1 MSSLGEVGDG
11 PFIADNTELGK
22 LRDMGETLAEDV
34 VEGGEG
40 VEREPMDHLENLFP
54 LITGTSVAGFEKK
67 GRSPGA
73 KESYGPSTRGLEP
86 VGVLAGFVEVD
97 LVVCPLE
104 SGNLGPLFAKE
115 LDDLGKEGGLA
126 RSRGGDEGQDGRRL
140 AVVLH
145 AGRILEDGSGKRE
158 EREKGWK
165 VGGGMGSPWV
175 MSQGGGNKGLGRAS
189 HLRFAFFSFFTFPL
203 AIIPL
208 LYFLVRERGLSRGDY
223 ATLQSIYYFSMVAL
237 ELPTGWLA
245 DRIGR
250 KIPLVLG
257 PLFFSGGFFLMFVA
271 TDYQTFAIAELLQ
284 GAGHALLSGT
294 PSALLYD
301 TLLSEG
307 RREEYLRLESSMSMW
322 RTLGTALSFLAGG
335 IIGAVLGLPAVALA
349 TSLLCLLGAGAA
361 LGLREAPREPEPT
374 DSQQTS
380 GDQAATR
387 NTLSRILTV
396 FRNRQVRWL
405 LILYILLFFLLRF
418 GFHTNQPWLEEAKKN
433 GALFVGGLYF
443 SFALVALPFTKLA
456 PGISHSFGEVRT
468 LLWLP
473 VLMALSFLGLSI
485 ETNAL
490 LIPLFFLQQVS
501 FGLHWP
507 LVQSYANHRIP
518 SRDRALAL
526 SVLSFGARL
535 SFALGF
541 PLVFSDGSG
550 IQGIFF
556 WVGVIALGLCLLGA
570 FFAPG
575 REDALLVVGEE
586 P

>member
-1 MSSLGEVGDG
+1 
-11 PFIADNTELGK
+11 
-22 LRDMGETLAEDV
+22 MGQ
-34 VEGGEG
+34 GGE
-40 VEREPMDHLENLFP
+40 
-54 LITGTSVAGFEKK
+54 K
-67 GRSPGA
+67 
-73 KESYGPSTRGLEP
+73 
-86 VGVLAGFVEVD
+86 
-97 LVVCPLE
+97 
-104 SGNLGPLFAKE
+104 
-115 LDDLGKEGGLA
+115 GGL
-126 RSRGGDEGQDGRRL
+126 Q
-140 AVVLH
+140 
-145 AGRILEDGSGKRE
+145 
-158 EREKGWK
+158 
-165 VGGGMGSPWV
+165 
-175 MSQGGGNKGLGRAS
+175 RAS

-223 ATLQSIYYFSMVAL
+223 ATLQSVYYFAMVAL

-250 KIPLVLG
+250 KIPLILG
-257 PLFFSGGFFLMFVA
+257 PVFFSAGFFLMFVA
-271 TDYQTFAIAELLQ
+271 TDYQTFAIAEILQ

-301 TLLSEG
+301 TLLAEG

-322 RTLGTALSFLAGG
+322 RTLGTALSFMAGG
-335 IIGAVLGLPAVALA
+335 IIGAVFGLPAVALA
-349 TSLLCLLGAGAA
+349 TSLFCLFGAGAA
-361 LGLREAPREPEPT
+361 FGLREAPRELSSSRLEIPGFP
-374 DSQQTS
+374 S
-380 GDQAATR
+380 GGNLLTR
-387 NTLSRILTV
+387 VFAV
-396 FRNRQVRWL
+396 FRNPQVRWL
-405 LILYILLFFLLRF
+405 FTLYILLFFLLRF

-433 GALFVGGLYF
+433 GPLFVGGLYF

-456 PGISHSFGEVRT
+456 PSFSHRFGEVRT

-485 ETNAL
+485 ETSTL

-526 SVLSFGARL
+526 SILSFGARL
-535 SFALGF
+535 VFALGF
-541 PLVFSDGSG
+541 PLVFSDGRS

-556 WVGVIALGLCLLGA
+556 WVAVGALFLCLLGW
-570 FFAPG
+570 FQAPG
-575 REDALLVVGEE
+575 KQDELLFVGKE

>member
-1 MSSLGEVGDG
+1 M
-11 PFIADNTELGK
+11 
-22 LRDMGETLAEDV
+22 
-34 VEGGEG
+34 
-40 VEREPMDHLENLFP
+40 
-54 LITGTSVAGFEKK
+54 
-67 GRSPGA
+67 
-73 KESYGPSTRGLEP
+73 
-86 VGVLAGFVEVD
+86 
-97 LVVCPLE
+97 
-104 SGNLGPLFAKE
+104 
-115 LDDLGKEGGLA
+115 
-126 RSRGGDEGQDGRRL
+126 
-140 AVVLH
+140 
-145 AGRILEDGSGKRE
+145 
-158 EREKGWK
+158 K
-165 VGGGMGSPWV
+165 VWTA
-175 MSQGGGNKGLGRAS
+175 LGRAGSHWEMKHGGGDAIEARGLKRSS

-223 ATLQSIYYFSMVAL
+223 ATLQSIYYFAMVAL

-250 KIPLVLG
+250 KIPLILG
-257 PLFFSGGFFLMFVA
+257 PCFFSAGFFLMFVA
-271 TDYQTFAIAELLQ
+271 QDYQTFAIAELLQ
-284 GAGHALLSGT
+284 GTGHALLSGT

-301 TLLSEG
+301 TLLTEG

-335 IIGAVLGLPAVALA
+335 FIGAVFGLPAVALA
-349 TSLLCLLGAGAA
+349 TSLFCLLGAAA
-361 LGLREAPREPEPT
+361 AFGLREAPREPEANKRKPRRQNAGT
-374 DSQQTS
+374 L
-380 GDQAATR
+380 TR
-387 NTLSRILTV
+387 IFAV
-396 FRNRQVRWL
+396 FRNPQVRWL
-405 LILYILLFFLLRF
+405 FMLYILLFFLLRF

-456 PGISHSFGEVRT
+456 PSISHRFGEVRT

-473 VLMALSFLGLSI
+473 VLMALSFLGLSM
-485 ETNAL
+485 ETSAL

-535 SFALGF
+535 VFALGF
-541 PLVFSDGSG
+541 PLVFSDGRG

-556 WVGVIALGLCLLGA
+556 WVAIAALGLSLVGWLL
-570 FFAPG
+570 APSKQD
-575 REDALLVVGEE
+575 ELLLVGEE
-586 P
+586 N

>member
-1 MSSLGEVGDG
+1 M
-11 PFIADNTELGK
+11 
-22 LRDMGETLAEDV
+22 
-34 VEGGEG
+34 
-40 VEREPMDHLENLFP
+40 
-54 LITGTSVAGFEKK
+54 
-67 GRSPGA
+67 
-73 KESYGPSTRGLEP
+73 
-86 VGVLAGFVEVD
+86 
-97 LVVCPLE
+97 
-104 SGNLGPLFAKE
+104 
-115 LDDLGKEGGLA
+115 
-126 RSRGGDEGQDGRRL
+126 Q
-140 AVVLH
+140 
-145 AGRILEDGSGKRE
+145 
-158 EREKGWK
+158 
-165 VGGGMGSPWV
+165 
-175 MSQGGGNKGLGRAS
+175 RAT

-223 ATLQSIYYFSMVAL
+223 ATLQSIYYFAMVAL

-250 KIPLVLG
+250 KIPLILG
-257 PLFFSGGFFLMFVA
+257 PCFFSAGFFLMFVA

-284 GAGHALLSGT
+284 GTGHALLSGT

-301 TLLSEG
+301 TLLAEG

-322 RTLGTALSFLAGG
+322 RTLGTAMSFLAGG
-335 IIGAVLGLPAVALA
+335 LIGAVFGLPAVALA
-349 TSLLCLLGAGAA
+349 TSLFCLLGVAA
-361 LGLREAPREPEPT
+361 AFGLREAPRELVAERTPESGSLEQELGKPEP
-374 DSQQTS
+374 
-380 GDQAATR
+380 G
-387 NTLSRILTV
+387 TLSRIIAV
-396 FRNRQVRWL
+396 FRNSQVRWL
-405 LILYILLFFLLRF
+405 FMLYILLFFLLRF

-456 PGISHSFGEVRT
+456 PSISHRFGEVRT

-473 VLMALSFLGLSI
+473 VLMAISFLGLSI
-485 ETNAL
+485 ETSTL

-535 SFALGF
+535 TFALGF
-541 PLVFSDGSG
+541 PLVFSDGRG

-556 WVGVIALGLCLLGA
+556 WVAITALGLSLVGGFL
-570 FFAPG
+570 APG
-575 REDALLVVGEE
+575 KRDALLYVGEE